1 MPDPEVVKLA
11 SDPNARVLVAV
22 DGQNLYNSAR
32 RLFGHP
38 LCHPN
43 LLALWLA
50 GPRTTNRVA
59 CRFYTGEPDR
69 NVPGEARR
77 LRNLD
82 RRLAAMRTV
91 GVTTVTRK
99 LRYHWDWGHRGKLPP
114 PTEDADPIDVTLA
127 PWQRPQEKGID
138 MVLALDVVEFIL
150 TEVCDVAIIVSLDRD
165 LAEIPLALRNLRRF
179 RSRPFRVEAAV
190 PVPGGLT
197 KPKTLTGFDYTH
209 QITPDVFRLI
219 RDSTDY
225 TVGDDVWNPPV
236 IPSALPNA
244 TRNPESGSS

>member
-1 MPDPEVVKLA
+1 MPDPEVLRLA
-11 SDPNARVLVAV
+11 TDPGARVLVVV
-22 DGQNLYNSAR
+22 DGQNLYNAAR

-50 GPRTTNRVA
+50 GPRTSSRVA

-99 LRYHWDWGHRGKLPP
+99 LRYHWDWGHQENLPP
-114 PTEDADPIDVTLA
+114 PDENAAPITVTLR

-150 TEVCDVAIIVSLDRD
+150 TDAFDVAIVVSLDRD
-165 LAEIPLALRNLRRF
+165 LAEIPQALRNLRRF
-179 RSRPFRVEAAV
+179 RQRPFRIEAAV
-190 PVPGGLT
+190 PVPAGLQ

-219 RDSTDY
+219 RDDTNY
-225 TVGDDVWNPPV
+225 TVDEELWVPPI
-236 IPSALPNA
+236 IPTTMSAQP
-244 TRNPESGSS
+244 